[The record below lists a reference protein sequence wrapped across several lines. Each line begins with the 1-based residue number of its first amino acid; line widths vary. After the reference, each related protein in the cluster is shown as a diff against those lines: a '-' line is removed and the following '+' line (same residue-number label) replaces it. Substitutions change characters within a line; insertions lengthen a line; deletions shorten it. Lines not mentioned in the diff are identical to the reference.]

1 MGVPGFFAW
10 LLKQYKS
17 NDIILHDLP
26 EDVRVDILYIDAN
39 CLFHPQCFKI
49 LRYFPEWSNVDNLHE
64 KMIKRILNYLDYL
77 QDIVN
82 PRRSIMISV
91 DGVAPMAKMNQQ
103 RLRRY
108 RSIDDM
114 ISREQIRKKH
124 NKPISNRWSNTVIT
138 PGTEFMELLHNEL
151 LKYIKRNTKVNIRY
165 SSYHSPGEGEHK
177 ILNDIR
183 TRASCEQYKD
193 EVYCVYGLDAD
204 LIFLSWAS
212 QKSNI
217 YLLREANQLG
227 HVAKSNVEYECIDA
241 VKDVEEDLN
250 FVSIDEM
257 KQCFLDQCNMLIKKK
272 MPNYKYNSSNAQ
284 NMSNDF
290 IFVCYFLG
298 NDFLPHLPSVD
309 VNIGGLDII
318 LDAYV
323 SVYVTLQTNIIET
336 DPDISINTIFLEMFL
351 EYISSREEYYFNKI
365 LPKFMEQKNRRRCP
379 TSDPYD
385 REIWEIDNMRSREIE
400 LIMKN
405 DPIKLGVGKPNE
417 WKFRYYEHYYKQSLN
432 QTELISNLCDE
443 YFKGLL
449 WVAQYYF
456 KGCPSWSW
464 KYPYLYAPFISD
476 ICRHIKNNDVNYDDM
491 KLEDSG
497 YLNPCEQLLAVL
509 PPACSNLLPD
519 SYKHLV
525 LSSDSP
531 IIDMFPRE
539 VELDK
544 LYKYKDFQCHPK
556 IPQVDPDRLR
566 QATANLKLKHAE
578 KVRNKIENEFN
589 NGVKI

>member
-10 LLKQYKS
+10 LLKQYKT
-17 NDIILHDLP
+17 NNIILNDLP
-26 EDVRVDILYIDAN
+26 DDVRVDILYIDAN

-49 LRYFPEWSNVDNLHE
+49 LRYFPDWSNVDTLHD
-64 KMIKRILNYLDYL
+64 KMIKRILNYIDYL

-82 PRRSIMISV
+82 PRNGIMISV

-108 RSIDDM
+108 RSMDDL
-114 ISREQIRKKH
+114 ILREKIRKKH
-124 NKPISNRWSNTVIT
+124 NKPITNRWSNTVIT
-138 PGTEFMELLHNEL
+138 PGTDFMELLHNAI
-151 LKYIKRNTKVNIRY
+151 LKHINKNKKINMRY

-183 TRASCEQYKD
+183 ARVESGNHVD

-212 QKSNI
+212 QKTNM

-227 HVAKSNVEYECIDA
+227 HVAKSNIEYECIDP

-257 KQCFLDQCNMLIKKK
+257 KKCFLDQCDTLIKNK
-272 MPNYKYNSSNAQ
+272 MPMYNPINPE

-290 IFVCYFLG
+290 IFICYFLG

-323 SVYVTLQTNIIET
+323 SAYTTLQTNLIDTE
-336 DPDISINTIFLEMFL
+336 PDISINTIFLEMFL
-351 EYISSREEYYFNKI
+351 GYISSREDYYFHKI
-365 LPKFMEQKNRRRCP
+365 LPKFLDQKNHRRCP
-379 TSDPYD
+379 SSDPYD

-400 LIMKN
+400 NIMNN
-405 DPIKLGVGKPNE
+405 DPIKLGTGKQNE
-417 WKFRYYEHYYKQSLN
+417 WKYRYYEHYYKQSTN
-432 QTELISNLCDE
+432 QEELVSNLCQE

-449 WVAQYYF
+449 WVAKYYF

-476 ICRHIKNNDVNYDDM
+476 IHKYIKNHDIDFNEI
-491 KLEDSG
+491 KLHDTG
-497 YLNPCEQLLAVL
+497 YLYPCQQLLAVL
-509 PPACSNLLPD
+509 PPSCSNLLPE

-525 LSSDSP
+525 TSSDSS
-531 IIDMFPRE
+531 IIDMFPTE
-539 VELDK
+539 VELDR

-566 QATANLKLKHAE
+566 NATADLKLTNTE
-578 KVRNKIENEFN
+578 KTKNKISEEFY
-589 NGVKI
+589 NGIKLK